1 MNDRHFYL
9 TLPSNSSVDYFG
21 PQKPCSYKT
30 KLEHVVSLDP
40 ELWEVGL
47 AELDYP
53 RSWNNVPKCVFR
65 ITYPLRRASSDAI
78 RRGDYTV
85 LVNVRFGGTRYV
97 SGRQLVRD
105 LHAAVQES
113 TLERDAGAISLRY
126 DEIGHRVI
134 ISVKENFKFWV
145 QDVLGETLGLNSRAA
160 SKTTLRGGLQ
170 GYELPRAPQT
180 GLSVTSSPYTVNV
193 DRLIPTVYVYCSIV
207 RQQYVGDSYVQLL
220 RYVAVP
226 ETPDDVSSNKFNN
239 VHYGNLQTGTFESL
253 EVKLT
258 DSRGIPIDFKHGDV
272 IVKLHFRKKKP

>member
-1 MNDRHFYL
+1 MNDQHFYL

-21 PQKPCSYKT
+21 KQHPNSYKT
-30 KLEHVVSLDP
+30 KLEHNIAVDP

-47 AELDYP
+47 VELDYP

-65 ITYPLRRASSDAI
+65 VTYPLEPTSREAVLAGS
-78 RRGDYTV
+78 YTV
-85 LVNVRFGGTRYV
+85 LVNVRFGGSRYV

-105 LHAAVQES
+105 LHASVQENA
-113 TLERDAGAISLRY
+113 LERDVDAISLEY
-126 DEIGHRVI
+126 DEIGNRVI

-170 GYELPRAPQT
+170 GYELPRAPQEGMNVMT
-180 GLSVTSSPYTVNV
+180 SPYTINV
-193 DRLIPTVYVYCSIV
+193 DRLIPTVYVYCNIV

-226 ETPDDVSSNKFNN
+226 ETTDDVSSNK
-239 VHYGNLQTGTFESL
+239 LPQTSGT
-253 EVKLT
+253 
-258 DSRGIPIDFKHGDV
+258 HA
-272 IVKLHFRKKKP
+272 